1 MTAKQQYLNKTLYDE
16 FVLSKDF
23 FNQNFIDF
31 DNLNRYGTVDTKNNL
46 ISVRA
51 DKIAPIDD
59 KGKQQA
65 LSFVALAY
73 GEMLKEIKDRVSQG
87 SWETDSIFTRVQAQS
102 SYQSPY
108 EGFDQFMTEQFQKM
122 TGVIYKNRNI
132 TTFGT
137 FLNVFAEFLAK
148 NSYDFPFTFAGFM
161 ESNNNPKA
169 SGLTIEFVEGQKNNF
184 DLKQIFVQDPGF
196 KRYLLLAEKYG
207 FYVNR
212 NYPWTMMA
220 NMDSPAMQ
228 IYASQDSGINI
239 GTEGIIKR
247 YFDSASDISYNSFVN
262 YLAGFYNSV
271 ATSEPTFTYLKYVNK
286 PCTKYESTTITREVI
301 TEATLPAIQKANENL
316 LQLLYFKIRFYETFR
331 SNIKFQQALRLY
343 YSIKPYRKIPFG
355 TFVEKLVGPA
365 KNSNLMFYSPTGKTT
380 PKTYEDFFEAE
391 EVASQL
397 GCEGAHQTPN
407 GRYLPCKTPERYLE
421 LTSL

>member
-1 MTAKQQYLNKTLYDE
+1 MAKQEYKDKTLYDE
-16 FVLSKDF
+16 FVLSSDF

-31 DNLNRYGTVDTKNNL
+31 DTLNRYGTVDIKNNL
-46 ISVRA
+46 ISVRP

-73 GEMLKEIKDRVSQG
+73 GEMLKEIKDRVNQG
-87 SWETDSIFTRVQAQS
+87 SWEKDSLFVRAQAQS

-108 EGFDQFMTEQFQKM
+108 DNFDQFMTEQFQKM
-122 TGVIYKNRNI
+122 TGDIYKNRSI

-137 FLNVFAEFLAK
+137 FLNVFARFLVK
-148 NSYDFPFTFAGFM
+148 SNYNFPFTFAGFM
-161 ESNNNPKA
+161 ERNNNPKTT
-169 SGLTIEFVEGQKNNF
+169 GLTVEFVEGQKNNF
-184 DLKQIFVQDPGF
+184 DLKLAFVRDPGF

-220 NMDSPAMQ
+220 NLDSPAMQ
-228 IYASQDSGINI
+228 IFASQDSGINI
-239 GTEGIIKR
+239 GTEGVIKR
-247 YFDSASDISYNSFVN
+247 YFDNVPDISYNSFVN
-262 YLAGFYNSV
+262 YLAGFYNSN
-271 ATSEPTFTYLKYVNK
+271 ATSEPTLTYLKYVNK

-316 LQLLYFKIRFYETFR
+316 LQLLYFKIRFYESFR
-331 SNIKFQQALRLY
+331 GNTKFQQALRLY
-343 YSIKPYRKIPFG
+343 YSTKPYTKDSFG

-365 KNSNLMFYSPTGKTT
+365 KNSNLMFYSPTGKTM

-397 GCEGAHQTPN
+397 GCVGAHQMPN
-407 GRYLPCKTPERYLE
+407 GRFMPCKTHDQYLK